1 MATMFPNVVALFHT
15 PGEERV
21 YRWLAGVAKPDD
33 AHLAWYTPDIGDLE
47 PDFVLFSPDVGL
59 VVLEVKD
66 WTLEHIFYVDPDTVE
81 IWTGGRSERR
91 QNPLRQARMY
101 RDRLKDALRH
111 DRRLMAKDPVHHGNP
126 KIPLHHGVVFPNI
139 CRHEWEGQP
148 WTAVIPSDR
157 VFFADDLHPDGAICS
172 DPSGGAFRAALL
184 ERFPPRFSFS
194 LTEREVHFLR
204 GLLFPQVRVELP
216 TRSGGHVAVGRAIG
230 HDAQASADA
239 LTYEVDR
246 ERLRVLDGNQEAIAR
261 RWDGG
266 HHLIVGPPGTGKTL
280 VLVHK
285 AAFLLRYDPRVKH
298 ILLLC
303 YNITLVNYIR
313 RLLGAKGVP
322 LGEGG
327 VDVMHVYELCAR
339 VLGEPV
345 PFEGEDAD
353 FYDLAVQEAADR
365 ALACDL
371 LYDAVLID
379 EGQDFS
385 DDMVRLA
392 TGLLDPVINHLW
404 VALDQTQDIY
414 LRSGSWKKV
423 GMKAKSR
430 VHRLRADYRNTQE
443 ITAFAARFTGS
454 QGDAAPVATG
464 PTTNPAVAAIVVEV
478 ASPRQL
484 ELLPDLLAVHGPPP
498 AVSRFHDLA
507 AAVASIPGTILDLQ
521 RTFGYPLSE
530 CAVLYPMR
538 SLGDGAEGDRVQGAG
553 ANLPL
558 AIQTALDA
566 QGIVWRWASE
576 DMHSKRSYDS
586 TANSVTISTV
596 HSVKGLDFACVFL
609 VGFDML
615 KLGGRWSEA
624 QIRSLTYVAAT
635 RARVWLWVLEGPLP
649 VKGPQP
655 AGAVS

>member
-1 MATMFPNVVALFHT
+1 MATMFPNAVELFHT

-21 YRWLAGVAKPDD
+21 YHWLEGVAKPDD

-47 PDFVLFSPDVGL
+47 PDFVLYSPDVGL

-66 WTLEHIFYVDPDTVE
+66 WTLEHIFYVDPDIVE
-81 IWTGGRSERR
+81 LWTGGRSERR
-91 QNPLRQARMY
+91 DNPLRQARSY
-101 RDRLKDALRH
+101 RDHLKDALRH
-111 DRRLMAKDPVHHGNP
+111 DRRLVAKDPVHHGNP

-148 WTAVIPSDR
+148 WTAVIPPDR
-157 VFFADDLHPDGAICS
+157 VFFADDLHPDGAICA
-172 DPSGGAFRAALL
+172 DRSGGAFRSALL
-184 ERFPPRFSFS
+184 ERFPPRFAFS

-216 TRSGGHVAVGRAIG
+216 TRSGGRVAAGSATG
-230 HDAQASADA
+230 PDAPVSADA
-239 LTYEVDR
+239 LTYEADR
-246 ERLRVLDGNQEAIAR
+246 ERLRVLDCNQEAIAR

-266 HHLIVGPPGTGKTL
+266 HHLIVGPPGSGKTL

-313 RLLGAKGVP
+313 RLLGVKGVP
-322 LGEGG
+322 LGEAG
-327 VDVMHVYELCAR
+327 VDVVHVYELCAR
-339 VLGEPV
+339 VLGEPL

-371 LYDAVLID
+371 RYDAVLID

-385 DDMVRLA
+385 DDMIRLA
-392 TGLLDPVINHLW
+392 TGLLDPVTNHLW
-404 VALDQTQDIY
+404 VALDQAQDIY

-430 VHRLRADYRNTQE
+430 VHRLRANYRGTQE
-443 ITAFAARFTGS
+443 ISAFAAGFVDGS
-454 QGDAAPVATG
+454 APAAT
-464 PTTNPAVAAIVVEV
+464 
-478 ASPRQL
+478 ASALRQL
-484 ELLPDLLAVHGPPP
+484 ELLPDLLPGHGPKP
-498 AVSRFHDLA
+498 AVRRFGDVA

-530 CAVLYPMR
+530 FAVLYPMR
-538 SLGDGAEGDRVQGAG
+538 SLGDGVEGAG
-553 ANLPL
+553 ANLPA

-576 DMHSKRSYDS
+576 DTHSKRSYDI
-586 TANSVTISTV
+586 TADSVTVSTV
-596 HSVKGLDFACVFL
+596 HSVKGLDFAVAFL
-609 VGFDML
+609 VGFDAL
-615 KLGGRWSEA
+615 RPGGRWSEE

-635 RARVWLWVLEGPLP
+635 RARVWLTVLETHRPE
-649 VKGPQP
+649 P
-655 AGAVS
+655 AGAAA

>member
-1 MATMFPNVVALFHT
+1 MATMFPDAVERFHT

-21 YRWLAGVAKPDD
+21 YRWLAAVAKPDD

-47 PDFVLFSPDVGL
+47 PDFVLYSPDVGL

-81 IWTGGRSERR
+81 LWTGGRSERR
-91 QNPLRQARMY
+91 GNPLHQARGY
-101 RDRLKDALRH
+101 RDHLKDALRH
-111 DRRLMAKDPVHHGNP
+111 DRRLVAKDPTHHGNP

-148 WTAVIPSDR
+148 WTTVIPPDR

-172 DPSGGAFRAALL
+172 DPSGGAFRGALL
-184 ERFPPRFSFS
+184 ERFRPRFAFV
-194 LTEREVHFLR
+194 LTERELHFLK

-216 TRSGGHVAVGRAIG
+216 TRSGGRVAVVGAPG
-230 HDAQASADA
+230 HDATVGADA
-239 LTYEVDR
+239 LTYEADR
-246 ERLRVLDGNQEAIAR
+246 IRLRVLDGNQETIAR

-266 HHLIVGPPGTGKTL
+266 HHLIVGPPGSGKTL

-313 RLLGAKGVP
+313 GLLGAKGVP

-327 VDVMHVYELCAR
+327 VDVVHVYELCAR

-365 ALACDL
+365 APACGL
-371 LYDAVLID
+371 RYDAVLID
-379 EGQDFS
+379 EGQDFT
-385 DDMVRLA
+385 DDMIRLA
-392 TGLLDPVINHLW
+392 TGLLDPVTNHLW
-404 VALDQTQDIY
+404 VALDQGQDIY
-414 LRSGSWKKV
+414 RRSGSWKKV
-423 GMKAKSR
+423 GLKAKSR
-430 VHRLRADYRNTQE
+430 VHRLRANYRNTQE
-443 ITAFAARFTGS
+443 ITAFAARFSGS
-454 QGDAAPVATG
+454 PGGAAPVATG
-464 PTTNPAVAAIVVEV
+464 
-478 ASPRQL
+478 
-484 ELLPDLLAVHGPPP
+484 AVHGPEP
-498 AVSRFHDLA
+498 AVRRFADLA

-521 RTFGYPLSE
+521 RSYGYPLSE
-530 CAVLYPMR
+530 FAVLYPMR
-538 SLGDGAEGDRVQGAG
+538 SLGDGAEGDVVDGAG
-553 ANLPL
+553 ADLPA
-558 AIQTALDA
+558 AIQTTLDA

-576 DMHSKRSYDS
+576 DMHSKRSYDI
-586 TANSVTISTV
+586 TADSVTVSTV
-596 HSVKGLDFACVFL
+596 HSVKGLDFAAAFL

-615 KLGGRWSEA
+615 RPGGRWSEE

-635 RARVWLWVLEGPLP
+635 RARVWLWVLEGPSP
-649 VKGPQP
+649 VKGPTP
-655 AGAVS
+655 AGAAS

>member
-1 MATMFPNVVALFHT
+1 MATMFPNAVELFHT

-21 YRWLAGVAKPDD
+21 YRWLAAVAKPDD

-47 PDFVLFSPDVGL
+47 PDFVLYSPDVGL

-81 IWTGGRSERR
+81 LWTGGRSERR
-91 QNPLRQARMY
+91 DNPLRQARNY

-148 WTAVIPSDR
+148 WTTVIPADR
-157 VFFADDLHPDGAICS
+157 VFFADDLHPDGAICC
-172 DPSGGAFRAALL
+172 DPSGGAFRAALQ
-184 ERFPPRFSFS
+184 ERFPPRFAFS

-204 GLLFPQVRVELP
+204 GLLFPQVRVDLP
-216 TRSGGHVAVGRAIG
+216 TRSGGRVAAGGATG
-230 HDAQASADA
+230 HDAMVTADA
-239 LTYEVDR
+239 LAYEADR

-266 HHLIVGPPGTGKTL
+266 HHLIVGPPGSGKTL

-327 VDVMHVYELCAR
+327 VDVVHLYELCAR

-365 ALACDL
+365 ALACGL
-371 LYDAVLID
+371 RYDAVLIH

-385 DDMVRLA
+385 DDMIRLA
-392 TGLLDPVINHLW
+392 TGLLNPVTNHLW
-404 VALDQTQDIY
+404 VALDQAQDIY

-423 GMKAKSR
+423 GMKARSR
-430 VHRLRADYRNTQE
+430 VHRLRADYRSTQE
-443 ITAFAARFTGS
+443 ISAFAARLAGS
-454 QGDAAPVATG
+454 PSGPASAASAPATANLG
-464 PTTNPAVAAIVVEV
+464 ARVSPPT
-478 ASPRQL
+478 QL
-484 ELLPDLLAVHGPPP
+484 ELLPDLLAVHGPEP
-498 AVSRFHDLA
+498 AVRRFADLA
-507 AAVASIPGTILDLQ
+507 AAVASIPGTILELQ
-521 RTFGYPLSE
+521 RDYGYPLSE
-530 CAVLYPMR
+530 FAVLYPMR
-538 SLGDGAEGDRVQGAG
+538 SVGNGVEGDGVEGAG
-553 ANLPL
+553 ANLPA
-558 AIQTALDA
+558 AIQTTLDA

-576 DMHSKRSYDS
+576 DMHSKRSYDI
-586 TANSVTISTV
+586 TADSVTISTV
-596 HSVKGLDFACVFL
+596 HSVKGLDFSCVFL

-615 KLGGRWSEA
+615 KPGGRWSEA

-635 RARVWLWVLEGPLP
+635 RARVWLWVLEGPPP
-649 VKGPQP
+649 VKGRQP
-655 AGAVS
+655 AGAAS